1 MSERYIYTD
10 HEKIVIEILRSK
22 NDIPD
27 NVPDEEVLPP
37 MDHHIEY
44 KTVVEEYRFGFSFPW
59 RLLDNLLQERI
70 IDYERF
76 LAGYEGFTNT
86 EMYYVLLLDEFK
98 DSRKM
103 LASNV
108 AREIAERYDLWP
120 AYPWD
125 ERPNNWQ
132 KEKNY
137 ATRV

>member
-10 HEKIVIEILRSK
+10 HEKIVIELLRKKHNILDTVR
-22 NDIPD
+22 
-27 NVPDEEVLPP
+27 DEEVLPP
-37 MDHHIEY
+37 MDQYIEY

-76 LAGYEGFTNT
+76 LVGYKGFTNT
-86 EMYYVLLLDEFK
+86 EMYYVLLLDDFK
-98 DSRKM
+98 DSRKI

-108 AREIAERYDLWP
+108 AREIAERYDLWA

-125 ERPNNWQ
+125 ERP
-132 KEKNY
+132 
-137 ATRV
+137 R